1 MGNSVRGFIGGLIAK
16 QLLSSDLPFPRNFGF
31 GFLIT
36 FLAIVIGTLI
46 FFGYRVSPPKE
57 TQPHRTIKAFLHETL
72 QIIKTHH
79 NFRRYLYS
87 RMLLIAQL
95 PAVSLYAVHAHNT
108 FHFAISD
115 AGLLTA
121 TKVVAFGFGSFMG
134 GKIGDRFGHKTAV
147 IFSFTCHLLAL
158 TTALLAQS
166 MVWVYSIFVF
176 LGIASGAFMPASM
189 SLVYSFAGVKGDNQ
203 IYMALID
210 TILAPF
216 TLIAI
221 VLSGVLGTALGV
233 TLVFKIV
240 GIFLIIGLL
249 MLIFRVRDPEL
260 LSN

>member
-1 MGNSVRGFIGGLIAK
+1 
-16 QLLSSDLPFPRNFGF
+16 
-31 GFLIT
+31 
-36 FLAIVIGTLI
+36 
-46 FFGYRVSPPKE
+46 
-57 TQPHRTIKAFLHETL
+57 
-72 QIIKTHH
+72 
-79 NFRRYLYS
+79 
-87 RMLLIAQL
+87 
-95 PAVSLYAVHAHNT
+95 
-108 FHFAISD
+108 
-115 AGLLTA
+115 
-121 TKVVAFGFGSFMG
+121 
-134 GKIGDRFGHKTAV
+134 
-147 IFSFTCHLLAL
+147 
-158 TTALLAQS
+158 